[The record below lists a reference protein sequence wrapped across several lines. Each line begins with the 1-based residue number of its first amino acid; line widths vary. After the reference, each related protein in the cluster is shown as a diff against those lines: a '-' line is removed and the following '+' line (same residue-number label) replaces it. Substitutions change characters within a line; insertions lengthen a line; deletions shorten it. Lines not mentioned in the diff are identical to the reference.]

1 MRAKRKFIDCRTFPN
16 EIGCTL
22 TISGNEKEVLK
33 VAIRHA
39 VEEHGH
45 KDTSELRKQLR
56 KLLKEEHSK
65 QKTKMFNKLNPQTAG
80 KEIKQ

>member
-1 MRAKRKFIDCRTFPN
+1 MKRKKRVTLDCRDLPN

-22 TISGNEKEVLK
+22 VISGNEKEVLK

-45 KDTSELRKQLR
+45 QDTPELKRQLMLVMKNELRTHQPKGF
-56 KLLKEEHSK
+56 K
-65 QKTKMFNKLNPQTAG
+65 
-80 KEIKQ
+80 I